1 MLYLYLD
8 ESGDLGFDFVNK
20 MPSEFFTICVLA
32 VKGQANDR
40 ALANAVKAV
49 IRRKLPKRQKG
60 ITNELK
66 GNTLPMEVKKYFYKQ
81 VYNIDFQLYAITL
94 NKKKVYGNLCIE
106 KDRIYNFLARLALEK
121 VDFRD
126 AAVRVIMT
134 VDKRGSR
141 QETAKFNDYILNQI
155 KALIDPLVPL
165 DIIHISSQESYG
177 LQATD
182 IFAWGFLRKHEK
194 NDREW
199 HDVFKEKIRSERL
212 Y

>member
-20 MPSEFFTICVLA
+20 KPSAFFTICVLA
-32 VKGQANDR
+32 VKGHVNDR
-40 ALANAVKAV
+40 ALANAVKTV

-66 GNTLPMEVKKYFYKQ
+66 GNTLPLEIKRYFYRQ
-81 VYNIDFQLYAITL
+81 VQDLDFQLYAVTL
-94 NKKKVYGNLCIE
+94 DKKKVYGNLSIE
-106 KDRIYNFLARLALEK
+106 KDRMYNFLARMALEK
-121 VDFRD
+121 VRFKD
-126 AAVRVIMT
+126 AAIRVIMT
-134 VDKRGSR
+134 VDKRGTGP
-141 QETAKFNDYILNQI
+141 ETARFNDYILNQI
-155 KALIDPLVPL
+155 KALIDLLVPL
-165 DIIHISSQESYG
+165 DIIHLSSQESYG

-182 IFAWGFLRKHEK
+182 IFAWGFQRKHEK

-199 HDVFKEKIRSERL
+199 HYVFKEKIRSERL

>member
-8 ESGDLGFDFVNK
+8 ESGDLGFDFVTK
-20 MPSEFFTICVLA
+20 KPSEFFTICVLA

-40 ALANAVKAV
+40 ALAN
-49 IRRKLPKRQKG
+49 
-60 ITNELK
+60 
-66 GNTLPMEVKKYFYKQ
+66 
-81 VYNIDFQLYAITL
+81 
-94 NKKKVYGNLCIE
+94 
-106 KDRIYNFLARLALEK
+106 
-121 VDFRD
+121 
-126 AAVRVIMT
+126 
-134 VDKRGSR
+134 

-199 HDVFKEKIRSERL
+199 HGVFKEKIRSERL

>member
-20 MPSEFFTICVLA
+20 NPSSFFTVCVLA
-32 VKGQANDR
+32 VKGQEKDR
-40 ALANAVKAV
+40 ALANAVKTV

-66 GNTLPMEVKKYFYKQ
+66 GNTLPMEVKKYFYRLVQ
-81 VYNIDFQLYAITL
+81 ALDFQLYAVTL
-94 NKKKVYGNLCIE
+94 NKKRVYGNLSIE
-106 KDRIYNFLARLALEK
+106 KDRMYNFLARMALEK
-121 VDFRD
+121 VRFED

-134 VDKRGSR
+134 VDKRGTS
-141 QETAKFNDYILNQI
+141 QETARFNDYILNQI

-165 DIIHISSQESYG
+165 DIIHLSSQESYG
-177 LQATD
+177 LQAAD

-199 HDVFKEKIRSERL
+199 HDVFKGKIRSERL